1 MKIRE
6 KRKVNIGYIILQVV
20 MWTLITFFVCDTV
33 MQCVS
38 YSFYKGDR
46 QFDKVDYNPTQIQI
60 NDSLSGYG
68 TLLDNSSD
76 KVILFFGGSMYI
88 AYNTVGMYG
97 GRFDCPFLSV
107 DYYGTQDSKGRM
119 NLKTMKQ
126 SATELYDYAHDK
138 YPDKKGF
145 YTLLM
150 SLFTEDKINEFVFK
164 VLENESIQESI
175 ANIYNQIF
183 GEEIDRIE
191 EEDKII
197 SKELEEYENEAIKD
211 ETIEQ
216 HNQSIEEY
224 AKSHIKEKIDELN
237 EFYDEVEK
245 ANPNVVP
252 VRDLRDLTAF
262 IDDEEIIP
270 PSDDEPDV
278 LVDDGTIE
286 IVEYLD
292 NINDNTLEK
301 TEE

>member
-6 KRKVNIGYIILQVV
+6 KRKVNIGYIVLQVV

-68 TLLDNSSD
+68 TFLDNSSD

-126 SATELYDYAHDK
+126 SATELYDYAHVK
-138 YPDKKGF
+138 YPNKKI
-145 YTLLM
+145 Y
-150 SLFTEDKINEFVFK
+150 VFGHSYGCGMAAYLASVRNCEHL
-164 VLENESIQESI
+164 VLASGYRTS
-175 ANIYNQIF
+175 ADMYN
-183 GEEIDRIE
+183 
-191 EEDKII
+191 KII
-197 SKELEEYENEAIKD
+197 PIFWGPLQVFIKNNIRVD
-211 ETIEQ
+211 M
-216 HNQSIEEY
+216 Y
-224 AKSHIKEKIDELN
+224 AKDTTCPVTIIGSESDTTLSADMQRKVASCYQNANCHIYEDIKHEDYFIR
-237 EFYDEVEK
+237 DEVINFVKE
-245 ANPNVVP
+245 NV
-252 VRDLRDLTAF
+252 LG
-262 IDDEEIIP
+262 E
-270 PSDDEPDV
+270 
-278 LVDDGTIE
+278 
-286 IVEYLD
+286 
-292 NINDNTLEK
+292 
-301 TEE
+301 